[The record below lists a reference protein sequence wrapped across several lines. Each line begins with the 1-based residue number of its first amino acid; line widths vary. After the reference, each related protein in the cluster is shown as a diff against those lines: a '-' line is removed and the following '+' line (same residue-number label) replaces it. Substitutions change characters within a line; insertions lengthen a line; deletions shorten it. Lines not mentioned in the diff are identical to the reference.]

1 MEEEPCTV
9 DPFVPRPSFIVMIVG
24 SLMVRLLIRES
35 RSLKDKRQ
43 VVQSIKDRLRNQFN
57 VSVAEVE
64 EQDNRQLAVLGFAM
78 VSNEVHHVRRALE
91 AIVAALRS
99 HPVAEFLSYEMEV

>member
-1 MEEEPCTV
+1 MT
-9 DPFVPRPSFIVMIVG
+9 PFVPRSSFIIMIAR
-24 SLMVRLLIRES
+24 SLLVRLLIRES

-43 VVQSIKDRLRNQFN
+43 VVQSIKHRLRNQFN
-57 VSVAEVE
+57 VSVADVE

-78 VSNEVHHVRRALE
+78 VSNEVHHVRTALE

-99 HPVAEFLSYEMEV
+99 HPVAEFLSYELEV